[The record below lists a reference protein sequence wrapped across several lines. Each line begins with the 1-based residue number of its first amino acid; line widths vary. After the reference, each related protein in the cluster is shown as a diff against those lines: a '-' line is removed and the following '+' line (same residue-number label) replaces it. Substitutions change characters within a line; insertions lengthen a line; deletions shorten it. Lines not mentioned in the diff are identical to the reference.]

1 MANYLLSMQFDR
13 SGCTDKTVI
22 NLGGVSFNHTTSL
35 GQAAYFQ
42 PYDVQSGFKIVNS
55 HIKQVI
61 ENGNW
66 CIYFK
71 YKINKDDLIDNTPL
85 IIFYKNNEY
94 YEFLTIEKAK
104 AFVLHLTGIPY
115 RLTDIEYTFD
125 NEWHTFYA
133 SFENGIIRFFVDG
146 YFYNQYGA
154 TKNKPDFGETF
165 YIGTNT
171 INANFC
177 GYLNDFNIFEGV
189 IYHHNFVPP
198 SNYICQAD
206 IMTNYKDYVYTT
218 PDDFEPDLIDSIE
231 RNREHSASR
240 LLEHQKGSSPR
251 FLKLTWYQITD
262 EYFKKT
268 EDKFNIPNDLLKGI
282 YINITGI
289 DTTLLTNDDR
299 YFSCNLETALELKKV
314 HPLMVFVNKRFIRL
328 SRIKLIRSN
337 EWYTLFI
344 NDIDPKTIVESL
356 DIILLPFNV
365 IYEEDY
371 GEREDLNPLYKFNKE
386 GQFVTTDA
394 TTYYYIDSK
403 ASPYIKQ
410 IGIREYEGLIKP
422 NYAKLNF
429 IWRYGKLETKYVS
442 ENYGAFMQFY
452 SDTEDHFTPENKVII
467 YTGTTLLDP
476 TFYRVVGH
484 DLIYFENI
492 ADAALISDR
501 TVTLQIITD
510 DLDPLNNERM
520 IKQDNLDVKTVD
532 VEATEDYQ
540 MKFALPEVVD
550 GYGNGYRTFLIFKGH
565 VLLEEYERYII
576 DYDKNELKLLHYKDA
591 LPKGRSLTFI
601 FVKIDKMGANG
612 RLAIKPLM
620 YYCHPMKTDLKRI
633 EIPIEN
639 TKYTPVDMQIYTLK
653 ATEEKQTVFTL
664 PKLDKYTTF
673 LIFKNGLLFPN
684 SEYSVNNRTLTLE
697 EDRYI
702 LKGKTLYIVA
712 LKNTNVQYKRYLNFL
727 QRTIL
732 SHGKNTVIPPEWYD
746 YEENMLVFLG
756 GRYLDPSVYQ
766 IKNHMIFLEEDDIDD
781 STKTFTFVMIV
792 SSIFPPTDARS
803 AEYNNVCHNFG
814 FHYSQSL
821 EPEEDTNGIINFSPK
836 FKEYDISKKNF
847 LLFANGIW
855 IHPDRYKL
863 NSNTEIEFL
872 DESDKHHASY
882 THYNMIIP
890 NIRDEANI
898 EVLKNNS
905 MVFFNSTFISPYRYK
920 IIDNTIIMHDDFKFP
935 ENARILVV
943 LLTLT
948 TELNEGITARS
959 KIIRPELTKGRR
971 YILYDLGISKKIKIG
986 LNNLVCFDQNGLL
999 IRNFELRGEIYN
1011 FNIIKYLETNMPL
1024 EIQPTY
1030 LTCVYNEDTLDNTAN
1045 INRFAN
1051 ENFLREY
1058 IQGKEEFYE
1067 MDINFDKL
1075 LADFNFDH
1083 DQDLTYGENLSNSL
1097 DYIVS
1102 YNQNKI
1108 DDVYEKNATA
1118 FIRDFDINKFITNL
1132 NHVGDRYTIS
1142 IERDEYETN
1151 KKRTFPL
1158 YFINGRI
1165 ADWITT
1171 ENNNQITLSLPYNL
1185 ANTSRIQSINF
1196 RGLNNFLYSLESQ
1209 LGLDKKVIK
1218 DIPMK
1223 ITTGRPFIQDIFPN
1237 YARIEVIENANIDIP
1252 STITVDIAEP
1262 QMTRIKLKE
1271 DLLDCIITVS
1281 NVINQDLI
1289 CRIIV
1294 PVEIYGVPIDYLDYA
1309 NAGVYYD
1316 IFVRT
1321 EVVWSDSGL

>member
-71 YKINKDDLIDNTPL
+71 YKVNKDDLESNTPL
-85 IIFYKNNEY
+85 IVFYKNNAY

-115 RLTDIEYTFD
+115 RMTDIEYTFD

-146 YFYNQYGA
+146 YFYNQYGT
-154 TKNKPDFGETF
+154 TKNKPDFGEIF

-177 GYLNDFNIFEGV
+177 GYLNDFNMFEGV

-198 SNYICQAD
+198 SNYIWQAD

-262 EYFKKT
+262 RYFKIT
-268 EDKFNIPNDLLKGI
+268 EDKFNIPNDLLDGI

-289 DTTLLTNDDR
+289 DTTLLLNDDR

-314 HPLMVFVNKRFIRL
+314 HPLMVFINKKFIRL
-328 SRIKLIRSN
+328 SRIKLIRSD

-344 NDIDPKTIVESL
+344 HDIDPKTIVESL
-356 DIILLPFNV
+356 DIILLPFNI

-371 GEREDLNPLYKFNKE
+371 GEREDLIPLYKFNKE
-386 GQFVTTDA
+386 GEFVNADA
-394 TTYYYIDSK
+394 TTYYYINIK
-403 ASPYIKQ
+403 ASPSIKQ
-410 IGIREYEGLIKP
+410 IGIREYEGLKP
-422 NYAKLNF
+422 DHATMNF
-429 IWRYGKLETKYVS
+429 IWRYGTLETKYID
-442 ENYGAFMQFY
+442 ENQGAFMQFY
-452 SDTEDHFTPENKVII
+452 SDIEDHFTPANKVII
-467 YTGTTLLDP
+467 YTGITLLDP
-476 TFYRVVGH
+476 VFYRVVGH

-492 ADAALISDR
+492 ADAEILNGK

-510 DLDPLNNERM
+510 DLDPLNDERM
-520 IKQDNLDVKTVD
+520 IRQDDIDIKTVD
-532 VEATEDYQ
+532 VKATEEYQ
-540 MKFALPEVVD
+540 MKFQIPEVVD
-550 GYGNGYRTFLIFKGH
+550 SYGEGYRKFLVFKEH
-565 VLLEEYERYII
+565 VLLEEFERYTI

-591 LPKGRSLTFI
+591 IPKGRNLTFI
-601 FVKIDKMGANG
+601 FIKIDKVGANG
-612 RLAIKPLM
+612 RLAVKPLV
-620 YYCHPMKTDLKRI
+620 YYCNPMKTDQTRA

-639 TKYTPVDMQIYTLK
+639 TKYTPIDIKIYHLK
-653 ATEEKQTVFTL
+653 ATEENQTRFTL
-664 PKLDKYTTF
+664 PNLGKYATF
-673 LIFKNGLLFPN
+673 LIFKNGLLYPN
-684 SEYSVNNRTLTLE
+684 SEYSVEGKNLILEKNR
-697 EDRYI
+697 YM
-702 LKGKTLYIVA
+702 LKGKSLYLVTLN
-712 LKNTNVQYKRYLNFL
+712 NTNVKYKRYFNFL

-732 SHGKNTVIPPEWYD
+732 SNGKYTVVPPEWYN
-746 YEENMLVFLG
+746 YEDGMMVFLG
-756 GRYLDPSVYQ
+756 GRYLDPCLYK
-766 IKNHMIFLEEDDIDD
+766 IKNHMICLEDDDIDD
-781 STKTFTFVMIV
+781 STKTFTLVMIV
-792 SSIFPPTDARS
+792 SSILPPTDARS
-803 AEYNNVCHNFG
+803 TEYSQVSNNFR

-821 EPEEDTNGIINFSPK
+821 ESEVDKHGIVNFAPK
-836 FKEYDISKKNF
+836 FKEYDIMKNNF
-847 LLFANGIW
+847 MLFANGTW

-863 NSNTEIEFL
+863 NSNTEIEFIN
-872 DESDKHHASY
+872 ESDKRHANY
-882 THYNMIIP
+882 AHYNMIIP
-890 NIRDEANI
+890 NIRDVENI

-905 MVFFNSTFISPYRYK
+905 MVFVNSAFVSPSRYT
-920 IIDNTIIMHDDFKFP
+920 IVDNTIIMHDNFKFL
-935 ENARILVV
+935 ENAHIMVV
-943 LLTLT
+943 LLLLSS
-948 TELNEGITARS
+948 EVNEGITPRS
-959 KIIRPELTKGRR
+959 KIIAPELRKGRR
-971 YILYDLGISKKIKIG
+971 YVLYDLGISKKIKIG
-986 LNNLVCFDQNGLL
+986 LNNFLCFDQNGLL
-999 IRNFELRGEIYN
+999 IRDFELKGEVYN

-1030 LTCVYNEDTLDNTAN
+1030 LTCVYQEDTLENEPN
-1045 INRFAN
+1045 INRFKN

-1058 IQGKEEFYE
+1058 IHGREEFYE
-1067 MDINFDKL
+1067 MDVNFDKL

-1083 DQDLTYGENLSNSL
+1083 DQDLSYGENLSNSL
-1097 DYIVS
+1097 NYIVS

-1118 FIRDFDINKFITNL
+1118 FIRDYDLEKFKSNL
-1132 NHVGDRYTIS
+1132 KHVGDRYLIS

-1158 YFINGRI
+1158 FFINGRI
-1165 ADWITT
+1165 ADWIIT
-1171 ENNNQITLSLPYNL
+1171 EDNNRTIVNLPYNL
-1185 ANTSRIQSINF
+1185 VNTSRLQSINF
-1196 RGLNNFLYSLESQ
+1196 RGLNNFLYELNTS
-1209 LGLDKKVIK
+1209 LGLDQKVIK
-1218 DIPMK
+1218 DITMR
-1223 ITTGRPFIQDIFPN
+1223 ITSGTPFGQDLFPN
-1237 YARIEVIENANIDIP
+1237 HARIEVREYVGCEFPATIE
-1252 STITVDIAEP
+1252 VDMNEP
-1262 QMTRIKLKE
+1262 QYMRVKVQENI
-1271 DLLDCIITVS
+1271 LDCIITVS
-1281 NVINQDLI
+1281 NVVNYDII
-1289 CRIIV
+1289 CKIDV
-1294 PVEIYGVPIDYLDYA
+1294 PVEIYGVPIDYLDYERR
-1309 NAGVYYD
+1309 GVYYD

-1321 EVVWSDSGL
+1321 EVLWSDSGV